1 MAAGIALVEYSRA
14 QYVQPITGIRVI
26 NKCTKIVFVAMWYG
40 PYGAGSQQVVPERAS
55 TFGSSNVGPGSLAL
69 HLVGVRGL
77 PGCHLEA
84 YSLTFCVMR
93 QKVV

>member
-40 PYGAGSQQVVPERAS
+40 PYGAGSQQVVPERR
-55 TFGSSNVGPGSLAL
+55 AL
-69 HLVGVRGL
+69 SVHQMSARVPWHYTL
-77 PGCHLEA
+77 
-84 YSLTFCVMR
+84 
-93 QKVV
+93 